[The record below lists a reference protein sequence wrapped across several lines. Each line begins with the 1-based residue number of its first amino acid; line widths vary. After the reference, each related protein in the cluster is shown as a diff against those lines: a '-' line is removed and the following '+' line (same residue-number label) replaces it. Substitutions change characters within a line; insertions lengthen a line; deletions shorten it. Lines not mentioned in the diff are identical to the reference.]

1 MGRRHAVRVVD
12 VVSIDQLME
21 GEQENGET
29 GQQDHLARHV
39 AAAVVDL
46 LGWVRVELALIII
59 IINFKKIL
67 INLINTLNWRI

>member
-21 GEQENGET
+21 GEEENGET

-46 LGWVRVELALIII
+46 LGWVRVELAL
-59 IINFKKIL
+59 
-67 INLINTLNWRI
+67 